1 MKTSG
6 APRVGVIADDVL
18 SLHHVQALL
27 GAAGYQVPLA
37 ITVDKVCEERVNS
50 RPVDVWVVELQS
62 TDAGGAAVDLLYD
75 NTELPVL
82 MGDGVPPVS
91 NPEDHERWK
100 RRLREKLRE
109 VAVASGD
116 AEPAVSDNPFLTRAH
131 EAAQNQH
138 AATHVWVLA
147 ASMGGPDAVKEF
159 LDNVS
164 PDLPV
169 AFVYAQHINDDF
181 EQLLAKV
188 LGRDNEFRLTVCE
201 TNHVLKDGQVT
212 IIPTDHAVHFLPL
225 GKVCVLESGW
235 EPPFA
240 PNLDQVIRSVAAQ
253 YKSNAGVIVFTGMS
267 NDGAEGAINMRE
279 FGGEV
284 WAQDP
289 ASCVCSSMPDS
300 ALATGTVSF
309 TGTPTALAQSLMQ
322 RFSSQYVLDAS

>member
-6 APRVGVIADDVL
+6 TPRVGVIADDSL
-18 SLHHVQALL
+18 SLHHVQALV

-37 ITVDKVCEERVNS
+37 LTVDKVCEEKINS
-50 RPVDVWVVELQS
+50 RPIDVWVVELQS
-62 TDAGGAAVDLLYD
+62 TDAGGTAIDLLYD
-75 NTELPVL
+75 NVDVPVL
-82 MGDGVPPVS
+82 MGDGVPPVA

-109 VAVASGD
+109 VAVISDD
-116 AEPAVSDNPFLTRAH
+116 AEVAGSDNPFLTRAH
-131 EAAQNQH
+131 EAAQHQH
-138 AATHVWVLA
+138 SAAHVWVLA

-188 LGRDNEFRLTVCE
+188 LGRDNEFSLRVCE
-201 TNHVLKDGQVT
+201 ANHVLKHGQVT

-225 GKVCVLESGW
+225 GKVCVLTSDW

-267 NDGAEGAINMRE
+267 NDGADGAISMRE

-284 WAQDP
+284 WVQDP
-289 ASCVCSSMPDS
+289 MSCVCSSMPDS
-300 ALATGTVSF
+300 ALATGTVSL
-309 TGTPTALAQSLMQ
+309 TGTPKALAQAMMQ
-322 RFSSQYVLDAS
+322 RFAKQYVLGAP